1 MDMAERITKLRKQNG
16 FSQEQLG
23 EKLNVSRQAV
33 SKWESGQTTPD
44 LEYIINMCELFN
56 ITTDYLIL
64 GKEHNLKDSISE
76 NEIQVNIP
84 PASVKVVSSDNK
96 LFLFGVLLTVMSV
109 IGIIVFIVLSV
120 IKPWGILTT
129 SGRYYEGLIGFLLGS
144 KTMIY
149 FIICCIIGC
158 VGIGLCFYTAFS
170 DRLKEKAI
178 NRKKD

>member
-1 MDMAERITKLRKQNG
+1 MNMAERIIKLRKQNG
-16 FSQEQLG
+16 LSQEQFG

-56 ITTDYLIL
+56 ITTDYLLL
-64 GKEHNLKDSISE
+64 GKEHNLKDFISE
-76 NEIQVNIP
+76 NGIQVNIP
-84 PASVKVVSSDNK
+84 PASVKVISLDNK
-96 LFLFGVLLTVMSV
+96 IFLSGFFLTVLSV

-120 IKPWGILTT
+120 IKPWGTLTS

-144 KTMIY
+144 QTMIY

-158 VGIGLCFYTAFS
+158 VGVGLCFFTTFS
-170 DRLKEKAI
+170 DKLKEKASS
-178 NRKKD
+178 RKNN